1 MRNGGRR
8 ARSGQSLRTDVTARL
23 NEVSMRKQSESSKL
37 WTQGLDHWTDGRLTE
52 ACAAFREAIAKA
64 AHDDATLPEYHQAL
78 GHVLDELGEG
88 AEALRALEESLAIC
102 RQRHNDDS
110 SAPVVAARSFLAEHF
125 VSVLRFREAIEV
137 TQPSVAA
144 GGKDA
149 VLFHM
154 RARAL
159 GALGERDRA
168 REEARLAVQLAA
180 SPEQRDRIA
189 RELGD
194 LLAGPN

>member
-1 MRNGGRR
+1 
-8 ARSGQSLRTDVTARL
+8 
-23 NEVSMRKQSESSKL
+23 MRKQSDSSKL

-52 ACAAFREAIAKA
+52 ACAVFREAIAKA
-64 AHDDATLPEYHQAL
+64 AHDDMTLPEYHQSL

-102 RQRHNDDS
+102 RERYKDDS
-110 SAPVVAARSFLAEHF
+110 SAQVIAARSFVAEHF
-125 VSVLRFREAIEV
+125 LRVLRFREAIEV

-149 VLFHM
+149 VLFQV

-168 REEARLAVQLAA
+168 RDEARLAVQLGAT
-180 SPEQRDRIA
+180 PEQRDRIA

-194 LLAGPN
+194 LLLG